1 MVRPVHLLPNL
12 EHVARRVR
20 RDHRGVLASRSIRN
34 ASELAA
40 ARVTLMADWR
50 GMGEP
55 PIDPPD
61 NEQEGSDLEV
71 LRSAGTS
78 PLDPHEL
85 SYAVTQLFMAH
96 QRQFQ
101 EDLSVQLEQ
110 LCDTS
115 LRPIDRGDPR
125 WATMIKV
132 ATALVRRGVRI

>member
-50 GMGEP
+50 GIGEP
-55 PIDPPD
+55 PIDPPR

-85 SYAVTQLFMAH
+85 SYAVTQSAN
-96 QRQFQ
+96 
-101 EDLSVQLEQ
+101 
-110 LCDTS
+110 
-115 LRPIDRGDPR
+115 RPNQTTVDNCVSPDCSTENMRNSSRP
-125 WATMIKV
+125 T
-132 ATALVRRGVRI
+132 